1 MDTTAQLPFEAVNNT
16 VASTP
21 EADAEPQPAE
31 GEAAATSTEA
41 APAEATPLA
50 AAGEAEAPVETRGEE
65 PAPTLSERQRIEEQL
80 QTLKRREAELRR
92 ALAIAD
98 HPALA
103 DAIRELEGRVYAVAR
118 AEDKLAQGLSK
129 AEERR
134 RETLERKVAGLR
146 EKRAELDTQIGALDT
161 ELAGLGVER
170 TRGFEH
176 ERDTALEQLFVAMGT
191 HGGAIEGAGLEASQ
205 LVPELERFLPK
216 VQELAHRL
224 SSVQA

>member
-1 MDTTAQLPFEAVNNT
+1 MDTTAQLPFEAVT
-16 VASTP
+16 TPVASAVP
-21 EADAEPQPAE
+21 EVHAEPQPAE
-31 GEAAATSTEA
+31 SESAETPAEA
-41 APAEATPLA
+41 APAGA
-50 AAGEAEAPVETRGEE
+50 AAVEPAADADARGEE

-80 QTLKRREAELRR
+80 LTLKRREAELRR

-103 DAIRELEGRVYAVAR
+103 DAIRELEGRVYAVSR

-134 RETLERKVAGLR
+134 RETLERKVATLR
-146 EKRAELDTQIGALDT
+146 EKRAELDTQISALDT

-170 TRGFEH
+170 TRGFEQ
-176 ERDTALEQLFVAMGT
+176 ERDSALEQLFVAMGI
-191 HGGAIEGAGLEASQ
+191 HGGAIEGAGLEAAQ

-216 VQELAHRL
+216 VQELAHRFNN
-224 SSVQA
+224 VQA